1 MIFLS
6 LILHAFHA
14 FRSRFW
20 VFLKIF
26 GGFSKLMKFLWNF
39 WDGFCVN
46 DPKCSCITSHLHFNY
61 MFRHFRCVITMLNC
75 CVLVGLDWA
84 EPMMLLSLHVTCSCI
99 FMHTYLQF
107 FIFFY
112 IVCCCFSDCLS
123 RSLSLLLVLVCSM
136 APKCKSISSQ
146 NPFCSRASI
155 SSSNPTPSHVWFRD
169 DKAWNDFSEN
179 FSRWGI
185 YSERQVILSDF
196 SDTNLPTVIYS
207 RGWGLLCDI
216 PATCLSV
223 IIHDF
228 YSNHGFDIFVPHFF
242 SRVRSTCIV
251 FTPNIV
257 SKVLH
262 VPRVTHLDYSGY
274 DRLRTVSKDELSS
287 LFCETLS
294 S

>member
-123 RSLSLLLVLVCSM
+123 LSLSLLLVLVCFM
-136 APKCKSISSQ
+136 APKCKFISSQ
-146 NPFCSRASI
+146 NLFCSGASI

-169 DKAWNDFSEN
+169 DKA
-179 FSRWGI
+179 
-185 YSERQVILSDF
+185 
-196 SDTNLPTVIYS
+196 
-207 RGWGLLCDI
+207 
-216 PATCLSV
+216 
-223 IIHDF
+223 
-228 YSNHGFDIFVPHFF
+228 
-242 SRVRSTCIV
+242 
-251 FTPNIV
+251 
-257 SKVLH
+257 
-262 VPRVTHLDYSGY
+262 
-274 DRLRTVSKDELSS
+274 
-287 LFCETLS
+287 
-294 S
+294 